1 MTDATTKQMPRPGTP
16 RNPLTEQ
23 MIEEMVA
30 AHPELSRKKCI
41 ELLIGPAAAKA

>member
-1 MTDATTKQMPRPGTP
+1 MTDATEHKPRPATP

-30 AHPELSRKKCI
+30 AYPELSRKKCV
-41 ELLIGPAAAKA
+41 EVLIGPPAAKA